1 MSCKAK
7 QWKRSNPPCK
17 AQLILQKMFDD
28 EKIPEDATACD
39 IHALD
44 PEFLKFSL
52 PVFRGA
58 FNAVRAKLGVS
69 CKYFF
74 FKFKLFVF
82 LIYKL
87 FLIISEKV

>member
-7 QWKRSNPPCK
+7 QWKRNNTCK
-17 AQLILQKMFDD
+17 AQVILEKMFDD
-28 EKIPEDATACD
+28 EKIPEDASASA

-44 PEFLKFSL
+44 PEFLKYSL

-69 CKYFF
+69 CKFVF
-74 FKFKLFVF
+74 TMKHFVF

>member
-7 QWKRSNPPCK
+7 QWKRNPPCK
-17 AQLILQKMFDD
+17 AQLILQQMFDD
-28 EKIPEDATACD
+28 EKIPEDASASA

-58 FNAVRAKLGVS
+58 FNAVRR
-69 CKYFF
+69 
-74 FKFKLFVF
+74 KLFVF

>member
-7 QWKRSNPPCK
+7 QWKRNNTCK
-17 AQLILQKMFDD
+17 AQVILEKMFDD
-28 EKIPEDATACD
+28 EKIPEDASASA

-44 PEFLKFSL
+44 PEFLKYSL
-52 PVFRGA
+52 LVFRGS

-69 CKYFF
+69 CKFF
-74 FKFKLFVF
+74 FTMKHFVF

>member
-7 QWKRSNPPCK
+7 QWKRSNPSCK
-17 AQLILQKMFDD
+17 AQQILQKMFDN
-28 EKIPEDATACD
+28 EKITEDTLASA

-44 PEFLKFSL
+44 PEFLKYSL
-52 PVFRGA
+52 LVFRGS

-69 CKYFF
+69 CKFF
-74 FKFKLFVF
+74 FTMKHFVF

>member
-1 MSCKAK
+1 
-7 QWKRSNPPCK
+7 
-17 AQLILQKMFDD
+17 MFDG
-28 EKIPEDATACD
+28 EKIPEDASASA

-44 PEFLKFSL
+44 PEFLKYSL

-58 FNAVRAKLGVS
+58 FNAVRR
-69 CKYFF
+69 
-74 FKFKLFVF
+74 KLFVF

>member
-7 QWKRSNPPCK
+7 QWKRNNTCK
-17 AQLILQKMFDD
+17 AQVILEKMFDD
-28 EKIPEDATACD
+28 EKIPEDASASA

-44 PEFLKFSL
+44 PEFLKYSL
-52 PVFRGA
+52 SVFRGA
-58 FNAVRAKLGVS
+58 FNAVRAKRGVS
-69 CKYFF
+69 CKFF
-74 FKFKLFVF
+74 FTFKLFVF

>member
-7 QWKRSNPPCK
+7 QWKRNNPPCK
-17 AQLILQKMFDD
+17 AQLILEKMFDD
-28 EKIPEDATACD
+28 EKIPEDASASA

-44 PEFLKFSL
+44 PEFLKYSL
-52 PVFRGA
+52 LVFRGS

-69 CKYFF
+69 CKFF
-74 FKFKLFVF
+74 FTMKHFVF